1 MRRPLAA
8 PRLVA
13 SSFKIMGSLGWA
25 QCTWC
30 WRWEYNMYIP
40 DGIDGPLCGDCLDVR
55 QAPAESRGAS
65 ETDLDPPATQT
76 LAALLVEQ
84 GFFADGRV
92 PVEDMP
98 GATGQRASRVAR
110 DATARGAR
118 AEISQHNDPSP
129 LMPAA
134 DPRAHGADHTRG
146 VISGP
151 REYPSS
157 KALCR
162 ICGNPDDHPHWRK
175 HLDGLPDSPF
185 YVHYTRGDQ
194 GTIWTTTCRGCSLQS
209 HLFDH
214 LTSWPLEVWQGLLV
228 EMGRN
233 GERWSRRAPPP
244 PPESPPFPAPPPPPN
259 SPPPPGPIR
268 PQGVERPHPRPLRNQ
283 FPQPELILPPWASTV
298 FDQTFH
304 RHDTDRS
311 GFIDAEEVEE
321 VMRDLGMEPDPGE
334 VLMSLMASNPTPG
347 ALFSYA
353 EVKRMM
359 MDNVHRWYTDDQF
372 PQPELI
378 LPSWARVVFDQAFH
392 RRDPDRSGVID
403 SEVVAEVMRDLGI
416 KPEPGEVLGQPG
428 AMLSYADVEKMM
440 AGNAHRWYTDGTLPP
455 LWGVVRELVRQE
467 SAGDRRGI
475 S

>member
-1 MRRPLAA
+1 
-8 PRLVA
+8 
-13 SSFKIMGSLGWA
+13 
-25 QCTWC
+25 
-30 WRWEYNMYIP
+30 MYIP

-76 LAALLVEQ
+76 LAALLVKQ

-228 EMGRN
+228 EMGRY

-244 PPESPPFPAPPPPPN
+244 PPGSPPFPAPPPPPGPPPN
-259 SPPPPGPIR
+259 PGPSFPALSPPLLRLQGPSSAPRAHRGRPRARSPNGDGDRGGAAGARLEGPGPGDR
-268 PQGVERPHPRPLRNQ
+268 RL
-283 FPQPELILPPWASTV
+283 LLPPWA
-298 FDQTFH
+298 
-304 RHDTDRS
+304 
-311 GFIDAEEVEE
+311 A
-321 VMRDLGMEPDPGE
+321 
-334 VLMSLMASNPTPG
+334 VL
-347 ALFSYA
+347 
-353 EVKRMM
+353 
-359 MDNVHRWYTDDQF
+359 
-372 PQPELI
+372 
-378 LPSWARVVFDQAFH
+378 FDQAFN
-392 RRDPDRSGVID
+392 RQDPGRTGFID
-403 SEVVAEVMRDLGI
+403 SEEVKEVMRDLGI
-416 KPEPGEVLGQPG
+416 EPEPGEVLMSFGCHG
-428 AMLSYADVEKMM
+428 AAMLSYTEVLKLMTH
-440 AGNAHRWYTDGTLPP
+440 NVHRWYTASPSG
-455 LWGVVRELVRQE
+455 
-467 SAGDRRGI
+467 RRAAHQALGA
-475 S
+475 

>member
-1 MRRPLAA
+1 M
-8 PRLVA
+8 
-13 SSFKIMGSLGWA
+13 
-25 QCTWC
+25 
-30 WRWEYNMYIP
+30 
-40 DGIDGPLCGDCLDVR
+40 DVR

-134 DPRAHGADHTRG
+134 DPRAHGADHTPL
-146 VISGP
+146 IGP
-151 REYPSS
+151 REYASS
-157 KALCR
+157 QALCR
-162 ICGNPDDHPHWRK
+162 ICGDLDYHPHWRK

-194 GTIWTTTCRGCSLQS
+194 GAIWTTTCRGCSLQS
-209 HLFDH
+209 RLFDH

-228 EMGRN
+228 EMGRYD
-233 GERWSRRAPPP
+233 ERWSRRAPPP
-244 PPESPPFPAPPPPPN
+244 PPGSPPFPAPPLPPN
-259 SPPPPGPIR
+259 SPPPTGPIR
-268 PQGVERPHPRPLRNQ
+268 PQGVEGPLPRPLRNQ

-428 AMLSYADVEKMM
+428 AMLSYADVEKVM

-455 LWGVVRELVRQE
+455 LWGVVSELVRQE
-467 SAGDRRGI
+467 SAGDLRGI
-475 S
+475 SWK

>member
-1 MRRPLAA
+1 
-8 PRLVA
+8 
-13 SSFKIMGSLGWA
+13 
-25 QCTWC
+25 
-30 WRWEYNMYIP
+30 MYIP

-98 GATGQRASRVAR
+98 TATGQRASRVAR

-134 DPRAHGADHTRG
+134 DPRAHGADHT
-146 VISGP
+146 S
-151 REYPSS
+151 EYASS
-157 KALCR
+157 QALCR
-162 ICGNPDDHPHWRK
+162 ICGDPDHHPHWRK

-194 GTIWTTTCRGCSLQS
+194 GAIWTTTCRGCSLQS

-228 EMGRN
+228 EMGRCN
-233 GERWSRRAPPP
+233 ERGSGRAPPP
-244 PPESPPFPAPPPPPN
+244 PPGSPPFPAPPLPPN
-259 SPPPPGPIR
+259 SPPPTGPIR
-268 PQGVERPHPRPLRNQ
+268 PQGVERPLPRPLRNQ

-347 ALFSYA
+347 ALISYA

-378 LPSWARVVFDQAFH
+378 LPEWARVVFDQAFH

-455 LWGVVRELVRQE
+455 FWGVVSELVRQE
-467 SAGDRRGI
+467 SAGDLRGI

>member
-1 MRRPLAA
+1 
-8 PRLVA
+8 
-13 SSFKIMGSLGWA
+13 
-25 QCTWC
+25 
-30 WRWEYNMYIP
+30 MYIP

-76 LAALLVEQ
+76 LAALLVKQ

-134 DPRAHGADHTRG
+134 DPRAHGADHTRWYAC
-146 VISGP
+146 S
-151 REYPSS
+151 EYASS
-157 KALCR
+157 QALCR
-162 ICGNPDDHPHWRK
+162 ICGDPDHHPHWRK

-194 GTIWTTTCRGCSLQS
+194 GAIWTTTCRGCSLQS

-228 EMGRN
+228 EMGRCN
-233 GERWSRRAPPP
+233 ERGSRRAPPP
-244 PPESPPFPAPPPPPN
+244 PPGSPPFPAPPLPPN
-259 SPPPPGPIR
+259 SPPPTGPIR
-268 PQGVERPHPRPLRNQ
+268 PQGVEGPLPRPLRNQ
-283 FPQPELILPPWASTV
+283 FPQPELMLIPWASTV
-298 FDQTFH
+298 FDQAFH
-304 RHDTDRS
+304 RRDTDRS
-311 GFIDAEEVEE
+311 GSIDPEEVVE
-321 VMRDLGMEPDPGE
+321 VMRDLGIEPDPGE

-347 ALFSYA
+347 ALISYA

-359 MDNVHRWYTDDQF
+359 MDNVHRWYTDGPHRNQF
-372 PQPELI
+372 PQPQLI
-378 LPSWARVVFDQAFH
+378 LPSWASAVFDQAFH
-392 RRDPDRSGVID
+392 RRDPDRSGFID
-403 SEVVAEVMRDLGI
+403 SGEVAAVMRDLGI
-416 KPEPGEVLGQPG
+416 KPELGEVLGQPG
-428 AMLSYADVEKMM
+428 TMLSYPDVEKKMM
-440 AGNAHRWYTDGTLPP
+440 DNAHRWYTDGTLPP
-455 LWGVVRELVRQE
+455 LWGVVRELVRQI
-467 SAGDRRGI
+467 SAGDLMGT